1 MEYIPDNIPQ
11 TAPLQAVLS
20 PNEARVMGALVEKEI
35 TTPDYYPMTLN
46 ALTAACNQ
54 KSNRDPVLSLSEND
68 VVQAFDEARKKALAR
83 MVEAGASR
91 VPKYRHRL
99 AETLQLT
106 LPQLAVLSEL
116 LLRGAQ
122 TLGELRSRA
131 ERMHPFSSLTEV
143 EAVLAELSAA
153 EHPATAITGT
163 PLVARL
169 PRQIGQKEARYT
181 HLLCGIPTAQEQS
194 VSASLPTNAD
204 AERLNA
210 LEEEVSALKQELS
223 ALREDF
229 YALKRQLE

>member
-1 MEYIPDNIPQ
+1 MEYTLA
-11 TAPLQAVLS
+11 TAPHQVFLS
-20 PNEARVMGALVEKEI
+20 PNEARVLGALVEKEI

-54 KSNRDPVLSLSEND
+54 KSNRDPVLALSEQD

-106 LPQLAVLSEL
+106 PPQLAILCEL
-116 LLRGAQ
+116 FLRGAQ

-131 ERMHPFSSLTEV
+131 ERMHPFASLTEV
-143 EAVLAELSAA
+143 EAVLTELSSA
-153 EHPATAITGT
+153 EHPATAVAGT
-163 PLVARL
+163 PPVVRL
-169 PRQIGQKEARYT
+169 PRQAGQKEARYT
-181 HLLCGIPTAQEQS
+181 HLLCGIPTAQEPFVS
-194 VSASLPTNAD
+194 VAPATNAE

-229 YALKRQLE
+229 YVLKRQLE

>member
-1 MEYIPDNIPQ
+1 MENLSD
-11 TAPLQAVLS
+11 TALHQAFLS
-20 PNEARVMGALVEKEI
+20 PNEARVLGALVEKEI

-54 KSNRDPVLSLSEND
+54 KSNRDPVFVLSEND
-68 VVQAFDEARKKALAR
+68 VIQAFDEARKKSLVR

-106 LPQLAVLSEL
+106 LPQLAILSEL

-143 EAVLAELSAA
+143 EAVLSELSSA
-153 EHPATAITGT
+153 EHPATAVAGT
-163 PLVARL
+163 PLVVRL
-169 PRQIGQKEARYT
+169 PRQAGQKEARYT
-181 HLLCGIPTAQEQS
+181 HLLCGVPTAQEPS
-194 VSASLPTNAD
+194 VSAPSPSNAD
-204 AERLNA
+204 AERLTA

>member
-1 MEYIPDNIPQ
+1 MENLSD
-11 TAPLQAVLS
+11 TVSVQAFLS
-20 PNEARVMGALVEKEI
+20 PNEARVLGALVEKEI

-83 MVEAGASR
+83 MVEVGASR
-91 VPKYRHRL
+91 VPKYRHRF

-106 LPQLAVLSEL
+106 LPQLAILCEL

-131 ERMHPFSSLTEV
+131 ERMHTFASLTEV
-143 EAVLAELSAA
+143 EAVIAELSSA
-153 EHPATAITGT
+153 EHPTTAVAGT
-163 PLVARL
+163 PLVVRL
-169 PRQIGQKEARYT
+169 PRQAGQKEARYT
-181 HLLCGIPTAQEQS
+181 HLLCGIPTAQEPFVS
-194 VSASLPTNAD
+194 VAPATNID
-204 AERLNA
+204 AERLTA

>member
-1 MEYIPDNIPQ
+1 MENTLDI
-11 TAPLQAVLS
+11 TLHQAFLS
-20 PNEARVMGALVEKEI
+20 PNEARVLGALVEKEI

-46 ALTAACNQ
+46 ALTVACNQ

-106 LPQLAVLSEL
+106 LPQLAILCEL

-143 EAVLAELSAA
+143 EAVLAELSSA
-153 EHPATAITGT
+153 EHPATALAGT
-163 PLVARL
+163 PLVVRL
-169 PRQIGQKEARYT
+169 PRQAGQKEARYT
-181 HLLCGIPTAQEQS
+181 HLLCGVPTAQEPFAS
-194 VSASLPTNAD
+194 VSSATNAD
-204 AERLNA
+204 AERLHA

>member
-1 MEYIPDNIPQ
+1 MEYISDNTPQ
-11 TAPLQAVLS
+11 TAPLQAFLS
-20 PNEARVMGALVEKEI
+20 PNEARVLGALVEKEI

-68 VVQAFDEARKKALAR
+68 VVQAFDEARKKALTR

-122 TLGELRSRA
+122 TPGEIRSRA

-143 EAVLAELSAA
+143 EVILAELSAA
-153 EHPATAITGT
+153 EHPATAIAGT
-163 PLVARL
+163 PLVVRL
-169 PRQIGQKEARYT
+169 PRQTGQKETRYT
-181 HLLCGIPTAQEQS
+181 HLLCGIPTTQEPS

-204 AERLNA
+204 AERLTA

>member
-1 MEYIPDNIPQ
+1 MENTLDTVPN
-11 TAPLQAVLS
+11 QAFLS
-20 PNEARVMGALVEKEI
+20 PNQARVLGALVEKEI

-54 KSNRDPVLSLSEND
+54 KSNRDPVLTLSEND
-68 VVQAFDEARKKALAR
+68 VVQAFDEARKKSLAR

-106 LPQLAVLSEL
+106 PPQTAIICEL

-122 TLGELRSRA
+122 TLSELRSRA

-143 EAVLAELSAA
+143 EAVLAELSS
-153 EHPATAITGT
+153 ENHPAVTITGT
-163 PLVARL
+163 ALVVRL
-169 PRQIGQKEARYT
+169 PRQTGQKEARYT
-181 HLLCGIPTAQEQS
+181 HLLCGIPTAQEPFVS
-194 VSASLPTNAD
+194 VSSATNAD
-204 AERLNA
+204 AERLNS
-210 LEEEVSALKQELS
+210 LEDEVSSLKQELS

>member
-1 MEYIPDNIPQ
+1 MENLSD
-11 TAPLQAVLS
+11 TAQHQAFLS
-20 PNEARVMGALVEKEI
+20 QNEARVLGALVEKEI

-54 KSNRDPVLSLSEND
+54 KSNRDPVLSLTEND
-68 VVQAFDEARKKALAR
+68 VVQAFDEARKKSLAR
-83 MVEAGASR
+83 MVEVGASR

-99 AETLQLT
+99 TETLQLT
-106 LPQLAVLSEL
+106 PPQTAIICEL

-131 ERMHPFSSLTEV
+131 ERMYPFASLTEV
-143 EAVLAELSAA
+143 EAVLTELSS
-153 EHPATAITGT
+153 EDHPAVTIIGTA
-163 PLVARL
+163 LVVRL
-169 PRQIGQKEARYT
+169 PRQAGQKEARYI
-181 HLLCGIPTAQEQS
+181 HLLCGIPTAQEVS
-194 VSASLPTNAD
+194 VSLATNAY

>member
-1 MEYIPDNIPQ
+1 MENLSDIAQ
-11 TAPLQAVLS
+11 HQAFLS
-20 PNEARVMGALVEKEI
+20 PNEARVLGALVEKEI

-54 KSNRDPVLSLSEND
+54 KSNRDPVLSLTEND

-99 AETLQLT
+99 TETLQLI
-106 LPQLAVLSEL
+106 PSQLAILSEL

-143 EAVLAELSAA
+143 ETVLTELSSV
-153 EHPATAITGT
+153 EHPATAVAGT
-163 PLVARL
+163 PLVVRL
-169 PRQIGQKEARYT
+169 PRQAGQKEARYT
-181 HLLCGIPTAQEQS
+181 HLLCGIPTAQEPFVS
-194 VSASLPTNAD
+194 VAPATNGD
-204 AERLNA
+204 AERLTA

>member
-1 MEYIPDNIPQ
+1 MENLSD
-11 TAPLQAVLS
+11 TAPYQAFLS
-20 PNEARVMGALVEKEI
+20 PNEARVLGALVEKEI

-54 KSNRDPVLSLSEND
+54 KSNRDPVLSLSEQD

-106 LPQLAVLSEL
+106 PPQLAILCEL
-116 LLRGAQ
+116 FLRGAQ

-131 ERMHPFSSLTEV
+131 ERMHPFASLTEV
-143 EAVLAELSAA
+143 EAVLTELSSENHQAV
-153 EHPATAITGT
+153 TITGT
-163 PLVARL
+163 PLVVRL
-169 PRQIGQKEARYT
+169 PRQAGQKEARYT
-181 HLLCGIPTAQEQS
+181 HLLCGIPTAQEPS
-194 VSASLPTNAD
+194 VSAPSPSNAD
-204 AERLNA
+204 AERLNT
-210 LEEEVSALKQELS
+210 LEEEVSALKRELS

-229 YALKRQLE
+229 YALKLQLE

>member
-1 MEYIPDNIPQ
+1 MEYTLD
-11 TAPLQAVLS
+11 TAPHQAFLS
-20 PNEARVMGALVEKEI
+20 PNEARVLGALVEKEI

-54 KSNRDPVLSLSEND
+54 KSNRDPVLALSEQD

-106 LPQLAVLSEL
+106 PPQLAILCEL
-116 LLRGAQ
+116 FLRGAQ

-131 ERMHPFSSLTEV
+131 ERMHPFASLTEV
-143 EAVLAELSAA
+143 EAVLTELSSA
-153 EHPATAITGT
+153 EHPATAAAGT
-163 PLVARL
+163 PLVVRL
-169 PRQIGQKEARYT
+169 PRQAGQKEARYT
-181 HLLCGIPTAQEQS
+181 HLLCGIPTAQEPFVS
-194 VSASLPTNAD
+194 VAPATNAE

-210 LEEEVSALKQELS
+210 LEEEISALKQELS

-229 YALKRQLE
+229 YVLKRQLE

>member
-1 MEYIPDNIPQ
+1 MENTLDIS
-11 TAPLQAVLS
+11 LHQAFLS
-20 PNEARVMGALVEKEI
+20 PNEARVLGALVEKEI

-68 VVQAFDEARKKALAR
+68 VVQAFDEARKKSLVR
-83 MVEAGASR
+83 MVEAGVSR

-106 LPQLAVLSEL
+106 PPQLAILCEL
-116 LLRGAQ
+116 FLRGAQ

-131 ERMHPFSSLTEV
+131 ERMHPFASLTEV
-143 EAVLAELSAA
+143 EAVLTELSSA
-153 EHPATAITGT
+153 EHPATAVAGT
-163 PLVARL
+163 PLVVRL
-169 PRQIGQKEARYT
+169 PRQAGQKEARYT
-181 HLLCGIPTAQEQS
+181 HLLCGVPIAQEPS
-194 VSASLPTNAD
+194 VSAPSPSNAD

-210 LEEEVSALKQELS
+210 LEAEVAMLKQELS

>member
-1 MEYIPDNIPQ
+1 MENPSD
-11 TAPLQAVLS
+11 TAPQQAFLTQ
-20 PNEARVMGALVEKEI
+20 NEARVLGVLVEKEI

-68 VVQAFDEARKKALAR
+68 VVQAFDEVRKKALAR

-99 AETLQLT
+99 TETLQLT
-106 LPQLAVLSEL
+106 PPQTAIFCEL
-116 LLRGAQ
+116 LLRGSQ

-131 ERMHPFSSLTEV
+131 ERMHPFASLTEV
-143 EAVLAELSAA
+143 EAVLTELSSA
-153 EHPATAITGT
+153 EHPATTIAGT
-163 PLVARL
+163 TLVVRL
-169 PRQIGQKEARYT
+169 PRQAGQKEARYT
-181 HLLCGIPTAQEQS
+181 HLLCGIPTAQESFVS
-194 VSASLPTNAD
+194 VSPATNAD

-210 LEEEVSALKQELS
+210 LEEEVSVLKQELS

>member
-1 MEYIPDNIPQ
+1 MENTLDI
-11 TAPLQAVLS
+11 APHQAFLS
-20 PNEARVMGALVEKEI
+20 PNEARVLGALVEKEI

-54 KSNRDPVLSLSEND
+54 KSNRDPVLALSEQD

-106 LPQLAVLSEL
+106 PPQLAILCEL
-116 LLRGAQ
+116 FLRGAQ

-131 ERMHPFSSLTEV
+131 ERMHPFASLTEV
-143 EAVLAELSAA
+143 EAVLTELSSA
-153 EHPATAITGT
+153 EHPATAAAGT
-163 PLVARL
+163 PLVVRL
-169 PRQIGQKEARYT
+169 PRQAGQKEARYT
-181 HLLCGIPTAQEQS
+181 HLLCGIPTAQEPF
-194 VSASLPTNAD
+194 VSAPSQSNAD

-210 LEEEVSALKQELS
+210 LEEEISALKQELS

-229 YALKRQLE
+229 YVLKRQLE